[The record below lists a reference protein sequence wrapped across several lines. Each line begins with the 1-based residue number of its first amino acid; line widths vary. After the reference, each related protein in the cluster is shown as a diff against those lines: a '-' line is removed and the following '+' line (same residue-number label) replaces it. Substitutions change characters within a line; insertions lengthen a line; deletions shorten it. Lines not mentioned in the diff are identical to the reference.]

1 MANQVGAA
9 SREPVIEADRVGKSF
24 GRTPVLRDLSLRV
37 AGGEVVAIFGANGAG
52 KSTLL
57 RVLATLYRPTS
68 GTLRLFGSADFGPS
82 TRRRIGLL
90 AHQSFL
96 YPDLSARENLIFYAR
111 MHRLPHPEDTAD
123 RWLARVAL
131 DDVGSRPVRFFSRGM
146 EQRLGLARALL
157 HQPEL
162 LLLDEPWSGLD
173 AGAADILTALLA
185 SLRQEGRSVVA
196 STHDF
201 ERGLAI
207 ADRAVILHRGRVEW
221 EAAVGG
227 ASREA
232 VDAVY
237 RRVTGAVAA

>member
-1 MANQVGAA
+1 MADQVSAG
-9 SREPVIEADRVGKSF
+9 SRELVIEAERVGKSF
-24 GRTPVLRDLSLRV
+24 GRTPVLRDVSLRV
-37 AGGEVVAIFGANGAG
+37 VGGQAVAIFGANGAG

-57 RVLATLYRPTS
+57 RLLATLYRPTG
-68 GTLRLFGSADFGPS
+68 GTLRLFGHADFGPS

-96 YPDLSARENLIFYAR
+96 YPDLSARENLIFYSR
-111 MHRLPHPEDTAD
+111 MYRLPRPEQTAD
-123 RWLARVAL
+123 RWLERVAL

-146 EQRLGLARALL
+146 EQRVALARALL
-157 HQPEL
+157 HEPEL
-162 LLLDEPWSGLD
+162 VLLDEPWSGLD
-173 AGAADILTALLA
+173 AGAADLLTTLLA
-185 SLRQEGRSVVA
+185 SLRQDGRSVVA

-221 EAAVGG
+221 EAPVGG
-227 ASREA
+227 GSREA